1 MIQSTHTMPEGGG
14 SVPVALEVGG
24 TFYPREARE
33 TLTVAKRDKPLRG
46 TETKKE
52 LDERIR
58 EQFHARFQM
67 DVDSVDYPDNDTLL
81 EKYRDDIGLIRQA
94 CEDVCDVL
102 KLLYRLNTRFDFQS
116 SDDEWTVA
124 TDDEAIEDTHYK
136 NWSKGLSQAITVGD
150 YVLSTRITDLF
161 REEGP
166 EALNRKREE
175 CLSDFIRQL
184 CELLDQMVE
193 QQLVGLVVFGQDQ
206 DCDFHF
212 FRDVVIEFTSDTQ
225 TMTQVTNRR
234 TTTGWDGATIIELTG
249 VEFDVAK
256 NRSIVRRTRQD
267 NYLRDINVARF
278 GQSRMPILPD
288 IHDFIISL
296 PEWLQNSLRIVEG
309 DRYSQQFFDY
319 DIEHVNWEQSEIR
332 PFYSYFEERP
342 LTEETTHRDPAL
354 TLGHYALAGWDCS
367 EVAEQRERQEEHW
380 RRAQVATGAVLAGSY
395 GRSMLLAAVVSLV
408 LAMLALTLLP
418 DTVARIAG
426 AAGITAFM
434 ACAVGSFHFN
444 GKSRHKKVNG
454 VHHFL
459 AAILSGMFAASLLCV
474 TEALR
479 SGNWSLLWAVPLA
492 PLAVFLAWGLREV
505 LPDNR

>member
-1 MIQSTHTMPEGGG
+1 M
-14 SVPVALEVGG
+14 ALEAGG
-24 TFYPREARE
+24 RFYPTEARE
-33 TLTVAKRDKPLRG
+33 ALTVAKRDKPLRG
-46 TETKKE
+46 AETKKE

-58 EQFHARFQM
+58 EEFHARFQM

-81 EKYRDDIGLIRQA
+81 EKYRDDIGMINEA
-94 CEDVCDVL
+94 CGDVCDVL

-116 SDDEWTVA
+116 PDDDWTIA
-124 TDDEAIEDTHYK
+124 SNDAAMEDAHYK
-136 NWSKGLSQAITVGD
+136 NWSKGLDQAITVGD
-150 YVLSTRITDLF
+150 YALSTRITDLLC
-161 REEGP
+161 REGP
-166 EALNRKREE
+166 QALKRKREE

-184 CELLDQMVE
+184 YQLFDDMVKKR
-193 QQLVGLVVFGQDQ
+193 LVGLVVFGKDR
-206 DCDFHF
+206 DCDFTF
-212 FRDVVIEFTSDTQ
+212 FRDVVIDLESDRQ
-225 TMTQVTNRR
+225 TMTQVTDRR
-234 TTTGWDGATIIELTG
+234 LVVGALTMGVVKLTG
-249 VEFDVAK
+249 THFEIAK
-256 NRSIVRRTRQD
+256 NESVVRRTRQD
-267 NYLRDINVARF
+267 VYLREVDVVPF
-278 GQSRMPILPD
+278 GRSRMPIAPD
-288 IHDFIISL
+288 IHDFLTSL

-319 DIEHVNWEQSEIR
+319 EIEHVNWEETRIR
-332 PFYSYFEERP
+332 PFHSYIVGS
-342 LTEETTHRDPAL
+342 THRDPAL
-354 TLGHYALAGWDCS
+354 TLGHYVLAGWDCS
-367 EVAEQRERQEEHW
+367 DVADQRGQQEAQW
-380 RRAQVATGAVLAGSY
+380 QKSRAATGAVLAGSY
-395 GRSMLLAAVVSLV
+395 GRSVLLAATISLV
-408 LAMLALTLLP
+408 LAMLAFTLLP
-418 DTVARIAG
+418 DAVARIAG